1 VDAEDILDGL
11 IRGALG
17 GGRKRSRG
25 ALRSIGGAGSLINAR
40 NLLAAAGVAWGLY
53 ETMSQQKPSAPARP
67 LGGSTTPPLPP
78 APRTAPPPLP
88 GAAAGAFPDHV
99 LRLVRLT
106 VSAARADGD
115 LSIDERGVILEQAR
129 RVGAEALVTQELQ
142 TLRPLAEIVGG
153 VTDPKLKA
161 DLYTLAFTLVRADES
176 VTGAERIYLA
186 QLAYQLG
193 LDAAAAARLESE
205 AAAHIDAQAG
215 KQPHSS

>member
-1 VDAEDILDGL
+1 
-11 IRGALG
+11 
-17 GGRKRSRG
+17 
-25 ALRSIGGAGSLINAR
+25 
-40 NLLAAAGVAWGLY
+40 
-53 ETMSQQKPSAPARP
+53 
-67 LGGSTTPPLPP
+67 
-78 APRTAPPPLP
+78 PPLP
-88 GAAAGAFPDHV
+88 GAAAAGAFPDHV

-129 RVGAEALVTQELQ
+129 RVGAEALVTEELQ

-186 QLAYQLG
+186 QLAHQLG
-193 LDAAAAARLESE
+193 LDAAAAARLESG
-205 AAAHIDAQAG
+205 AAAHIDAEAG
-215 KQPHSS
+215 KPPASS